1 MDQHVLWVGMHER
14 DRLGVLRCEHR
25 RGDGAVKDVLR
36 MPMAGAVIVCCFDD
50 RASYRGVGN
59 GVVMMR
65 VVTVRFDAVV
75 IMIIIV
81 IVIMILTVIVA
92 VEVDVQVI
100 AAGVVVEIQS
110 GVRCRNRRREQCQG
124 QRGPLSQSRT
134 HSLHCRCAVS

>member
-1 MDQHVLWVGMHER
+1 MLWVGMHQR

-50 RASYRGVGN
+50 RASYRGVGEV

-65 VVTVRFDAVV
+65 VMMVRFDGV
-75 IMIIIV
+75 
-81 IVIMILTVIVA
+81 VIMILTVVVA

-100 AAGVVVEIQS
+100 AAGVVVKIEC
-110 GVRCRNRRREQCQG
+110 G
-124 QRGPLSQSRT
+124 
-134 HSLHCRCAVS
+134 A